1 MQQCSTSS
9 TYGLPFVNDP
19 NGHSLVQKF
28 GAKESDMQADI
39 YTIYDRYMI
48 CNRNKNGTDMQN
60 RTDMQP
66 EQEII
71 FQLDTSYML
80 LGSGA
85 ALHQQYHW
93 YSANVL
99 G

>member
-1 MQQCSTSS
+1 
-9 TYGLPFVNDP
+9 
-19 NGHSLVQKF
+19 
-28 GAKESDMQADI
+28 
-39 YTIYDRYMI
+39 
-48 CNRNKNGTDMQN
+48 
-60 RTDMQP
+60 MQP

-93 YSANVL
+93 YSGNVRAWL
-99 G
+99 RSSSREWV

>member
-1 MQQCSTSS
+1 
-9 TYGLPFVNDP
+9 
-19 NGHSLVQKF
+19 
-28 GAKESDMQADI
+28 
-39 YTIYDRYMI
+39 
-48 CNRNKNGTDMQN
+48 
-60 RTDMQP
+60 MQP

-93 YSANVL
+93 YSGNVRAWL
-99 G
+99 RSSSRGFEPQCAKQQSISRARLSLP

>member
-1 MQQCSTSS
+1 MSLLLAPSGCPCQLG
-9 TYGLPFVNDP
+9 YFILY
-19 NGHSLVQKF
+19 SLVQKF
-28 GAKESDMQADI
+28 GSKES
-39 YTIYDRYMI
+39 
-48 CNRNKNGTDMQN
+48 
-60 RTDMQP
+60 DMQP

-93 YSANVL
+93 YSGNLL

>member
-9 TYGLPFVNDP
+9 TYGLPCVNDP

-28 GAKESDMQADI
+28 GAKES
-39 YTIYDRYMI
+39 
-48 CNRNKNGTDMQN
+48 
-60 RTDMQP
+60 DMQP

-93 YSANVL
+93 YSGNVL